1 MSGLSKDQFAEM
13 MIEYMKDQTDRDQVE
28 EKTDLDLQFVT
39 RNEMETQILNDLI
52 HMKKNSPEFQ
62 EKMMLSE
69 YEDGI
74 TWANYGPESM

>member
-1 MSGLSKDQFAEM
+1 

-52 HMKKNSPEFQ
+52 HMKKNSPEF
-62 EKMMLSE
+62 
-69 YEDGI
+69 
-74 TWANYGPESM
+74 